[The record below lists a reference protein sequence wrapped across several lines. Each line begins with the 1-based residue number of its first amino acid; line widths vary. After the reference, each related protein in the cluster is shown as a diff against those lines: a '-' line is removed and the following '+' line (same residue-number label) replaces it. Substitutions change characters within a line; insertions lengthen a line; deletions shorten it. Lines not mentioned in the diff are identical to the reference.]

1 MKAASF
7 FFLAI
12 LLPASNSDDSLPNH
26 IHLLMPHSG
35 HRLPEINCLSWRLA
49 VETDNVR
56 DWDVVPDACEDYVGR
71 YMLGNQ
77 YRDDCNAVG
86 DAALGYAASLKLA
99 GDGKDMWVF
108 DIDETALS
116 NLPYYA
122 RSDVAFGAKR
132 YNRTKF
138 SEWIQAGK
146 APAVPAVLSL
156 YNQLI
161 SLGFRIAFITG
172 SSELYRES
180 RVFNLKNAGYHS
192 WEKLIFKSIA
202 ERGTKSVVFKS
213 KKRKE
218 LEGGGYRILG
228 NMGDQWSDLIGT
240 NVGNRTFKLPD
251 PMYYVS

>member
-1 MKAASF
+1 MKAAYF
-7 FFLAI
+7 IFLTI
-12 LLPASNSDDSLPNH
+12 MLPASNSDDSRPNH
-26 IHLLMPHSG
+26 IHLLMPHFG

-49 VETDNVR
+49 LETDNVR
-56 DWDVVPDACEDYVGR
+56 DWDVVPEACEDYVGR

-132 YNRTKF
+132 YNNRTKF
-138 SEWIQAGK
+138 GEWIQAGK

-156 YNQLI
+156 YNQ
-161 SLGFRIAFITG
+161 
-172 SSELYRES
+172 
-180 RVFNLKNAGYHS
+180 
-192 WEKLIFKSIA
+192 SIA
-202 ERGTKSVVFKS
+202 ERGTKPVVFKS

-218 LEGGGYRILG
+218 LEQRGCRILG

-251 PMYYVS
+251 PMYY